1 MKVKISTWAIEHPR
15 PVILLFFLLCLGGLL
30 AYWKLPIAGNPRVDL
45 PIISVTVSQ
54 PGASSEELE
63 TNVAR
68 RLEEAVA
75 GIAGVK
81 HLTTTIAGG
90 DVLLVAEFQ
99 LDANIDRAASDVRD
113 AVALVRPELPQ
124 NIGEPIVSR
133 VDITGG
139 ALQRYMVRSDSL
151 DSTQL
156 SRLVDEELGPKLL
169 GVKGVQQFRRV
180 GGSTRELRLEL
191 DPARMAA
198 AGLSV
203 ADVLGQLRL
212 SEVNTPGG
220 VVRDAAGRQL
230 PVRVM
235 GASLGTAELAQRPI
249 AMANGRKVTLG
260 DLGRVLDVAS
270 EAKGYALLDG
280 EPGVALEIYKKRGAS
295 EIALADSVERLLKS
309 VEATHPQ
316 VRFERFFDGV
326 QATRTNFAG
335 ARDMLIEGAVLT
347 VAVIWLFLRN
357 WRATWI
363 AAAAIPLSLLPTFLV
378 MHLKGFQ
385 LDAVTLLALILVI
398 GILVDDAIVEIENIE
413 RRIHQGEALR
423 VAASTGA
430 DSLGLAVI
438 AITATI
444 VAVFLPVSFIGGVV
458 GKYFTEFGLTTTFA
472 VISSL
477 MVARLVTPMM
487 CVWWMKPSSAGHAES
502 GQLEASYLRLLSWV
516 LANPGRTLISGAGV
530 LAATVMLLG
539 MLPTGFLPKTKP
551 NTLVAHFELAPG
563 ATLANSVQVAEALRR
578 ELHDVA
584 DVRGVFA
591 HDRGTAELG
600 ALQIMLPPL
609 SERTLAQAD
618 LEQQVRER
626 LKRVPDLKTTLLLGD
641 GAKEVNVSFVS
652 RDPAKLEAA
661 MTALQA
667 EARALPMLTDV
678 DLSQGPRVTTVEVRL
693 LAEEAARLGVNTAM
707 VADVLRLATLSDIDP
722 ALTRVPIDGRT
733 LLIRPR
739 LAGGKALG
747 IEQLRQLPVVSLH
760 GGTVALGAI
769 AVFRPSSV
777 PSSLSRLNRERQI
790 QLQANLVQG
799 ATLGQALEAIEGLP
813 SFKALPAGVR
823 QAAYGEAEYM
833 EEMFVQFAMA
843 ALGGL
848 LAVYAVLVLLF
859 DDWLQP
865 LTIMVALPLSLSG
878 AAAGLLMTGHSLNLS
893 TVIGLLM
900 LFGIV
905 GKNSILLVD
914 FIVEARK
921 SGAERLQAILDAGRD
936 RMRPI
941 VMTTLAMAGGM
952 LPAALGWGNDDGFR
966 APMAI
971 AVIGGLLTS
980 TLLSLVFVPVIYQVV
995 DGAQQ
1000 KWRKRLQRRH
1010 GADDSAATEGSM
1022 S

>member
-1 MKVKISTWAIEHPR
+1 MCAW
-15 PVILLFFLLCLGGLL
+15 
-30 AYWKLPIAGNPRVDL
+30 
-45 PIISVTVSQ
+45 
-54 PGASSEELE
+54 
-63 TNVAR
+63 
-68 RLEEAVA
+68 
-75 GIAGVK
+75 
-81 HLTTTIAGG
+81 
-90 DVLLVAEFQ
+90 
-99 LDANIDRAASDVRD
+99 
-113 AVALVRPELPQ
+113 
-124 NIGEPIVSR
+124 
-133 VDITGG
+133 
-139 ALQRYMVRSDSL
+139 
-151 DSTQL
+151 
-156 SRLVDEELGPKLL
+156 
-169 GVKGVQQFRRV
+169 
-180 GGSTRELRLEL
+180 
-191 DPARMAA
+191 
-198 AGLSV
+198 
-203 ADVLGQLRL
+203 
-212 SEVNTPGG
+212 
-220 VVRDAAGRQL
+220 
-230 PVRVM
+230 
-235 GASLGTAELAQRPI
+235 
-249 AMANGRKVTLG
+249 
-260 DLGRVLDVAS
+260 
-270 EAKGYALLDG
+270 
-280 EPGVALEIYKKRGAS
+280 
-295 EIALADSVERLLKS
+295 
-309 VEATHPQ
+309 
-316 VRFERFFDGV
+316 
-326 QATRTNFAG
+326 
-335 ARDMLIEGAVLT
+335 
-347 VAVIWLFLRN
+347 WL
-357 WRATWI
+357 
-363 AAAAIPLSLLPTFLV
+363 
-378 MHLKGFQ
+378 
-385 LDAVTLLALILVI
+385 
-398 GILVDDAIVEIENIE
+398 
-413 RRIHQGEALR
+413 
-423 VAASTGA
+423 
-430 DSLGLAVI
+430 
-438 AITATI
+438 
-444 VAVFLPVSFIGGVV
+444 
-458 GKYFTEFGLTTTFA
+458 
-472 VISSL
+472 
-477 MVARLVTPMM
+477 
-487 CVWWMKPSSAGHAES
+487 KPSSAGHAGP

-539 MLPTGFLPKTKP
+539 LLPTGFLPKTKP

-578 ELHDVA
+578 ELHDVS

-609 SERTLAQAD
+609 AERTLAQAD

-661 MTALQA
+661 MAALQA

-739 LAGGKALG
+739 LAGGKTLG
-747 IEQLRQLPVVSLH
+747 IEQLRQLPVATMH

-769 AVFRPSSV
+769 AEFRPSSV

-799 ATLGQALEAIEGLP
+799 ATLGQALQAIEALP
-813 SFKALPAGVR
+813 SFKALPAEVR

-833 EEMFVQFAMA
+833 EEMFVRFALA

-921 SGAERLQAILDAGRD
+921 AGAERLQAILDAGRD

-980 TLLSLVFVPVIYQVV
+980 TLLSLVFVPVIYQAV
-995 DGAQQ
+995 DAAQQ
-1000 KWRKRLQRRH
+1000 RWQKRQRARNR
-1010 GADDSAATEGSM
+1010 APDAATEEGNLS
-1022 S
+1022 